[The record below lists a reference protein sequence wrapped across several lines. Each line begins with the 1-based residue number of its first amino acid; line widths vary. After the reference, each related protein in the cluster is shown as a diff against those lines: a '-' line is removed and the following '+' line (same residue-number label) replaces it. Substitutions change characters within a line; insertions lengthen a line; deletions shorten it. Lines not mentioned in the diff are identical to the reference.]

1 MVASEAHVALP
12 QDESTIKLLEP
23 IDPTPQSQVF
33 IRTRTAMFI
42 PFCPVEHVFGEDFTP
57 WQIFESLEAAVES
70 KGMQDQTKVWL
81 DS

>member
-1 MVASEAHVALP
+1 
-12 QDESTIKLLEP
+12 
-23 IDPTPQSQVF
+23 
-33 IRTRTAMFI
+33 MFI